1 MRVGEYLFKRLK
13 ALGVDH
19 AFGIPGDFALPLFRI
34 MDEVGLHI
42 VVTTHEPSAGF
53 AADAYARLRGL
64 GAAVVTF
71 GAGALNMVN
80 AIAQAYA
87 EKSPVIVI
95 SGAPEIQGR
104 KVDALLHH
112 KVKTFESQLNVYKE
126 ITGSAVALHDPFSA
140 VEEIERIF
148 ETILRTKRPG
158 YIEVPRDVADAK
170 VRGVSRIKSAPPA
183 KDQAALEE
191 AMEEVILRLNRS
203 VRPVIYAG
211 VEIER
216 FDLREKLIA
225 FVEKLNLPIATSI
238 EGKAVFPEDHPN
250 FVGIYMGRAGS
261 EPAREQVE
269 GSDCLLMLGAFLTDV
284 NTGLFTAKVDR
295 SSLISASSE
304 ELSIGYHR
312 YPDVTLVDLIE
323 YLLASDE
330 VKRREFVRPE
340 RPEIPRPLSLGR
352 LRTADI
358 IEELNA
364 FVAPGRYVVVSD
376 VGDCL
381 YACIELRTDHFLGP
395 GYYNSMGFGVPA
407 AVAAQLAVPE
417 RRAIALVGDGGF
429 QMTGMELSTAKKL
442 GLNPIIIVW
451 NNGGYATMQAIE
463 GRKRYFDLHQWD
475 YVGIAEALGGR
486 GIRVETREELHE
498 ALRVAEGSAEFF
510 LIDALVD
517 PDDISLT
524 WQKIAEE
531 VKARI
536 GVRLKVMG
544 GLSSRAPPTIH

>member
-13 ALGVDH
+13 ALGVEH
-19 AFGIPGDFALPLFRI
+19 IFGIPGDFALPLFRAL
-34 MDEVGLHI
+34 DEAGLKC

-87 EKSPVIVI
+87 EKSPVLVI

-126 ITGSAVALHDPFSA
+126 ITGCAIALNDPSSAM
-140 VEEIERIF
+140 EEMERTF

-158 YIEVPRDVADAK
+158 YLEVPRDVADAK
-170 VRGVSRIKSAPPA
+170 VRGVSKIRSAPPA
-183 KDQAALEE
+183 KDPAALKE
-191 AMEEVILRLNRS
+191 AMQEVVFRLNS
-203 VRPVIYAG
+203 SQRPVVYAG
-211 VEIER
+211 VEVVR
-216 FDLREKLIA
+216 FNLREKLIA
-225 FVEKLNLPIATSI
+225 LVEKLNLPLATSI

-261 EPAREQVE
+261 ELAREYVE
-269 GSDCLLMLGAFLTDV
+269 GSDCLLMVGAFLTDV

-295 SSLISASSE
+295 PNVISASSE
-304 ELSIGYHR
+304 EIAVSYHR
-312 YPDVTLVDLIE
+312 YPDVNLVDFIE

-330 VKRREFVRPE
+330 VKRQEFIRPE
-340 RPEIPRPLSLGR
+340 PLQAPRPPSPGR

-364 FVAPGRYVVVSD
+364 FVVPGRYIVVSD

-381 YACIELRTDHFLGP
+381 YASIDLRTDHFLGP

-407 AVAAQLAVPE
+407 AVAAQLAVPD
-417 RRAIALVGDGGF
+417 RRAIAVVGDGGF

-442 GLNPIIIVW
+442 GLNPIVILW
-451 NNGGYATMQAIE
+451 NNGGYATMQALA
-463 GRKRYFDLHQWD
+463 GRKPYFTLHPWD
-475 YVGIAEALGGR
+475 YVGIAKALGGR
-486 GIRVETREELHE
+486 GIRVETRGELRE
-498 ALRVAEGSAEFF
+498 ALKAAEGSPVFF
-510 LIDALVD
+510 LIEAVIDS
-517 PDDISLT
+517 DDISPA
-524 WQKIAEE
+524 WQRIAKE
-531 VKARI
+531 VRARI
-536 GVRLKVMG
+536 SKR
-544 GLSSRAPPTIH
+544 

>member
-1 MRVGEYLFKRLK
+1 MKVGEYLFKKLK

-19 AFGIPGDFALPLFRI
+19 AFGIPGDFALPLFRAL
-34 MDEVGLHI
+34 DEARLQI

-87 EKSPVIVI
+87 EKSPVLVI

-126 ITGSAVALHDPFSA
+126 ITGSAVALNDPSSA
-140 VEEIERIF
+140 VEEIELVF

-158 YIEVPRDVADAK
+158 YIEIPRDLADAK
-170 VRGVSRIKSAPPA
+170 VKGAPRGKPVPPA
-183 KDQAALEE
+183 GDPAALKE
-191 AMEEVILRLNRS
+191 AMEEVIFRLNRS
-203 VRPVIYAG
+203 LRPVIYAG

-261 EPAREQVE
+261 ELAREYME

-295 SSLISASSE
+295 SNVISASSE
-304 ELSIGYHR
+304 ELAISFHR
-312 YPDVTLVDLIE
+312 YPDVTLVDLID
-323 YLLASDE
+323 YLLGSEE

-340 RPEIPRPLSLGR
+340 RPEIPRPLSSGR

-417 RRAIALVGDGGF
+417 RRALALVGDGGF
-429 QMTGMELSTAKKL
+429 QMTGVELSTAKKL
-442 GLNPIIIVW
+442 HLNPIVIVW
-451 NNGGYATMQAIE
+451 NNGGYATMRAIA
-463 GRKRYFDLHQWD
+463 GRKRHFDLHQWD
-475 YVGIAEALGGR
+475 YVGIAKALGGT
-486 GIRVETREELHE
+486 GTRVETREELRE
-498 ALRVAEGSAEFF
+498 ALMTAEGSAEFS
-510 LIDALVD
+510 LIEALVD
-517 PDDISLT
+517 SDDISPT
-524 WQKIAEE
+524 WQRIAEE

-536 GVRLKVMG
+536 GR
-544 GLSSRAPPTIH
+544 R